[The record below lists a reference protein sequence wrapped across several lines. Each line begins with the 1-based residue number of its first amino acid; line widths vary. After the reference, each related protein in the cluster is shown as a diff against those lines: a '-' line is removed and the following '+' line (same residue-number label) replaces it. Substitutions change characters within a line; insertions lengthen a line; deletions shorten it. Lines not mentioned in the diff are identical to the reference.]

1 MQNHVGNSKTDNNQL
16 NFILLGQSKVA
27 NGRIDMW
34 GIYAGTSIAD
44 VFILK
49 RLILFGSSEIT

>member
-1 MQNHVGNSKTDNNQL
+1 MPITVL
-16 NFILLGQSKVA
+16 NRFISPVSVMSEGC
-27 NGRIDMW
+27 W